1 MMEARASLT
10 LHPLSN
16 RLKLSHRQM
25 MIRNYFQ
32 AMGHNG
38 LTRSLFVICWTA
50 DGANGTTRLTSDK
63 SGIRVQDRI
72 AAKYNIP
79 VYNLCDQLYTGMNAA
94 DIVDMILDN
103 LKNGININAVKNVT
117 TTSLF

>member
-1 MMEARASLT
+1 M
-10 LHPLSN
+10 
-16 RLKLSHRQM
+16 
-25 MIRNYFQ
+25 
-32 AMGHNG
+32 
-38 LTRSLFVICWTA
+38 
-50 DGANGTTRLTSDK
+50 
-63 SGIRVQDRI
+63 QDRI